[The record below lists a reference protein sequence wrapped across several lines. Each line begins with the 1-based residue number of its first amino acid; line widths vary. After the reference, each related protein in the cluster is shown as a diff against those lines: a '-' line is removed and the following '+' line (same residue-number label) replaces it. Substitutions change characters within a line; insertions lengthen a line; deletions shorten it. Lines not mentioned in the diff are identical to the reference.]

1 MDIDSERILNESKK
15 IHLMY
20 LEAKANNLIDLVSL
34 KRKVNEIYQ
43 YTSENLPS
51 VVTISLGDSYDYERL
66 KFMLNMHSKVKS
78 SEVTSKEGDIQVGQ
92 VLVDQIVK
100 PSLKD
105 TK

>member
-1 MDIDSERILNESKK
+1 MNIDSDKILDESQK

-20 LEAKANNLIDLVSL
+20 VEAKANNLIDMEVL
-34 KRKVNEIYQ
+34 KRQANELYR

-51 VVTISLGDSYDYERL
+51 VVTISLGDSYDYDRL

-78 SEVTSKEGDIQVGQ
+78 NEVSSKEGDIQVGQ
-92 VLVDQIVK
+92 VLVDDIVK
-100 PSLKD
+100 PNLKD

>member
-34 KRKVNEIYQ
+34 KSKVDDLYN
-43 YTSENLPS
+43 YTSEKLPS
-51 VVTISLGDSYDYERL
+51 VVTISLGDSYDYDRL

-78 SEVTSKEGDIQVGQ
+78 SEVSSKEGDIQVGQ

>member
-1 MDIDSERILNESKK
+1 MDIDSERILDESKK

-34 KRKVNEIYQ
+34 KSKVNDLYH
-43 YTSENLPS
+43 YTSEKLPS

-66 KFMLNMHSKVKS
+66 KFMLNMHSKVKL
-78 SEVTSKEGDIQVGQ
+78 SEVTPKEGDIQVGQ

-105 TK
+105 NK